1 MEQETK
7 RTDGVGQG
15 SGLVPGVLGE
25 VGAGAIP
32 GVLPVQRGS
41 DWVSDRPTPE
51 TDAFTTLY
59 DRRNNK
65 HYPAP
70 ISRKEWEAFARRL
83 ERERDEARAWAAQY
97 SAEREHNAMMGLS
110 YKAERDELR
119 AEVERLR
126 EAGENLREHLVSTPP
141 GAPLDVPDDIW
152 LPFTKAL
159 AGKEG
164 APSQRLDLGDKLIHE
179 RDIARQWA
187 TELANALD
195 GLGYPDRIQMEA
207 FRQVEQGWKG
217 GA

>member
-41 DWVSDRPTPE
+41 ESMSDTPR
-51 TDAFTTLY
+51 TDAL
-59 DRRNNK
+59 DRK
-65 HYPAP
+65 HNPWGNHYWC
-70 ISRKEWEAFARRL
+70 REQNEWKALCGEL
-83 ERERDEARAWAAQY
+83 ERDNGRLAALLRCHHDEPCTVIVLKQDAQIAEAR
-97 SAEREHNAMMGLS
+97 L
-110 YKAERDELR
+110 
-119 AEVERLR
+119 
-126 EAGENLREHLVSTPP
+126 
-141 GAPLDVPDDIW
+141 
-152 LPFTKAL
+152 
-159 AGKEG
+159 
-164 APSQRLDLGDKLIHE
+164 
-179 RDIARQWA
+179 WA

-207 FRQVEQGWKG
+207 FRRAEQGWKG

>member
-1 MEQETK
+1 MEQKTK

-32 GVLPVQRGS
+32 GVLPVQRGGG
-41 DWVSDRPTPE
+41 WVRETNRLADYILSMPPTSVHDFVAHAKKLAKGLDE
-51 TDAFTTLY
+51 T
-59 DRRNNK
+59 
-65 HYPAP
+65 
-70 ISRKEWEAFARRL
+70 
-83 ERERDEARAWAAQY
+83 EREWMHAVAIG
-97 SAEREHNAMMGLS
+97 ERLT
-110 YKAERDELR
+110 KQRDELR

-207 FRQVEQGWKG
+207 FRQVEQGWKE